1 MRRQALA
8 GELRGLGVAKQKP
21 RVVGGVFEVG
31 VGVPDAAEA
40 LAYWECFGYRAGP
53 RGTLSAVQ
61 AKALYHVD
69 SGLES
74 IRLLHQ
80 DADHGLVRLM
90 VWDEP
95 TGPGLGMAPLRTP
108 GNRWAVAKTRDVM
121 AVANHARALQDRG
134 DPIALT
140 ELIFRVT
147 GAGEP
152 KPFREP
158 FACKR
163 EVMMFLPH
171 SRHVLV
177 QRYEHDL
184 PNFGNYDDDSFF
196 HGSQFTQVGLCY
208 AGEEGTALDFYDSV
222 LGLKRSGE
230 RRVVAEEGG
239 IVARM
244 LPMEAGE
251 ELIETDFDDVRWGPA
266 PDEQLSGKLRIFRVP
281 AARPEEDI
289 VAQSGPGNLGFSLYT
304 LRTHD
309 IEGLHD
315 RVAASGATG
324 LTEIIPD
331 EFGQPAFSFAA
342 PDKYVWTVLAA

>member
-1 MRRQALA
+1 MSNQD
-8 GELRGLGVAKQKP
+8 P

-31 VGVPDAAEA
+31 VGVPDVAEA
-40 LAYWECFGYRAGP
+40 LVYWESFGYRAGP
-53 RGTLSAVQ
+53 RGRLSAAQ
-61 AKALYHVD
+61 ARALYHVD
-69 SGLES
+69 SALES
-74 IRLLHQ
+74 VRLLHQ

-90 VWDEP
+90 VWERP
-95 TGPGLGMAPLRTP
+95 TGPGLGLAPLRTP
-108 GNRWAVAKTRDVM
+108 GNRWTVAKTLDVM
-121 AVANHARALQDRG
+121 SVANHARVIEDRG
-134 DPIALT
+134 DPINLT

-147 GAGEP
+147 GTDEL

-163 EVMMFLPH
+163 EVMLFLPH

-184 PNFGNYDDDSFF
+184 PNFGNYNRDSFF
-196 HGSQFTQVGLCY
+196 QASQFTQVGLCY
-208 AGEEGTALDFYDSV
+208 AGEDGAALDFYDGV
-222 LGLKRSGE
+222 LGLKRSGD

-239 IVARM
+239 IVALM

-251 ELIETDFDDVRWGPA
+251 ELMETDFDDVRWGPA

-289 VAQSGPGNLGFSLYT
+289 VARSGPGNLGFSLYT

-309 IEGLHD
+309 IEGLHG
-315 RVAASGATG
+315 RVAASNATSVTDI
-324 LTEIIPD
+324 LED